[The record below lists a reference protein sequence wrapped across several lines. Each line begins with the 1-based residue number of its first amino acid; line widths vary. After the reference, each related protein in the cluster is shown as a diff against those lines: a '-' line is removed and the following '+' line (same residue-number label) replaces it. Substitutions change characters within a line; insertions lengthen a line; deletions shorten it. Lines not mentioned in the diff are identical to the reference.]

1 MYYVSLN
8 EADSPRL
15 LLFCAIHL
23 SSYCKQCVCVWGGGG
38 EEVILIDVEGQTEM
52 PEQVQFHVLS
62 ACSFTLLS
70 KVVTFCQEV
79 QSNIAFLA

>member
-1 MYYVSLN
+1 MRQTAL
-8 EADSPRL
+8 DSYSSVLYIYL
-15 LLFCAIHL
+15 LIA
-23 SSYCKQCVCVWGGGG
+23 SSVCVCGGGG
-38 EEVILIDVEGQTEM
+38 EEVILLDVEGQTEM

-62 ACSFTLLS
+62 AWSFTLLS